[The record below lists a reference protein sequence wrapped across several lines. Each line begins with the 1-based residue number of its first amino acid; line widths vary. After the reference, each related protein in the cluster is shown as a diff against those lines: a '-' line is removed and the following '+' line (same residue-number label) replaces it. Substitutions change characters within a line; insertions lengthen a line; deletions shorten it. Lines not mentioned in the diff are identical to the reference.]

1 MDFNL
6 VTETFIQSVASK
18 RNNIQRKSLNYKIPL
33 EIFLSY
39 LSDDDFSNLIW
50 HSRYKKKGSKTFKF
64 LTLFS
69 YRMYF
74 HSEYD
79 WFQFIY
85 FLYIK
90 IYYLIVLICYNRLC
104 K

>member
-1 MDFNL
+1 MRKKSLFKAMDFNL

-64 LTLFS
+64 LTP
-69 YRMYF
+69 
-74 HSEYD
+74 
-79 WFQFIY
+79 
-85 FLYIK
+85 IK
-90 IYYLIVLICYNRLC
+90 E
-104 K
+104 